1 MANLQRHP
9 SLRFSVFEV
18 AHDIGLENRV
28 LDGNFDP
35 ITEEDESTPSPLR
48 QRQTHSS
55 DELTD
60 SPYPRTPPSSNDV
73 RERRCLE
80 QKMCD
85 SDISIEQ
92 PLSLTPKPT
101 TPRTPPVKL
110 KKLHH
115 TPTGN
120 SPGTDFHLDFATD
133 VERKFKKK
141 GLKEDLN
148 LDKDW
153 VAIAQPDKKIKEL
166 SLPSRDHTRSTPP
179 MSPPEEEEK
188 KLLGGLFRF
197 RTKSRE
203 RKAAAKQAVQQVAL
217 EPSRSS
223 PVPRV
228 HTPPPLPIAGKF
240 ARATE
245 DVSFRPQVRESGSSH
260 GGGTSVGHGS
270 NTSTDTHDVYPRPRD
285 RSSRYER
292 PHPVWRNGPSSF
304 GHYRSSPSRDTE
316 EKVLPEERHAFP
328 PNQTIF
334 DREPAR
340 LARVNEKEEKS
351 NRIDMDAVNKYY
363 GITPTTKS
371 SSPAVSPE
379 RLPQSPVTKPLTL
392 SKLES
397 QRSLEK
403 IPPVQMEPA
412 RNTPSPLPNVAPSP
426 HPERSQS
433 PVQPREPRGRMRIPP
448 ALDASKLPPK
458 RLNGAFYPPPTPP
471 PTTELPPIPQQL
483 TVPAEAPALLSP
495 GTPSAMRSIP
505 PSPLGMRSPSPN
517 LRATP
522 SPAGLLSP
530 EDAGRPGLV
539 PQEGNRPV
547 SPMRSA
553 SPMLRGKMP
562 AFPSRPITPTR
573 QPPTPSPQP
582 HQEQPE
588 VYHRPN
594 HSQPERN
601 TSRGPSFER
610 EPYLRPIR
618 SEQQM
623 PPPSNRFFSP
633 LFAQGSE
640 PLERTSTE
648 ANPPVRKRSVRRTN
662 NQSGYDSDDAE
673 SRFSRDTYYGRDTA
687 YFDDSNLPPLPG
699 SVPPVPNRD
708 FGDMEDERK
717 AGRERLVRMLT
728 SQRI

>member
-9 SLRFSVFEV
+9 SLRFSVFEI
-18 AHDIGLENRV
+18 ANDLGLENRV

-73 RERRCLE
+73 QLPGARHPPPTR
-80 QKMCD
+80 KF
-85 SDISIEQ
+85 SDRPRFIEDFPPPTE
-92 PLSLTPKPT
+92 PLSLTPKST

-110 KKLHH
+110 KKLYQ

-120 SPGTDFHLDFATD
+120 SPGTEFHLDFATD
-133 VERKFKKK
+133 VERKSRKK
-141 GLKEDLN
+141 GPKEDLK
-148 LDKDW
+148 LEKDW
-153 VAIAQPDKKIKEL
+153 
-166 SLPSRDHTRSTPP
+166 
-179 MSPPEEEEK
+179 EEEK
-188 KLLGGLFRF
+188 KLLGGLLRF

-228 HTPPPLPIAGKF
+228 QTPPPLPIAERF

-245 DVSFRPQVRESGSSH
+245 EVKFRPQVRESGSSH

-270 NTSTDTHDVYPRPRD
+270 STSTDTHDAYPRPRD

-304 GHYRSSPSRDTE
+304 AHYRNSPSRDTE
-316 EKVLPEERHAFP
+316 EKVLPPERHAFP

-334 DREPAR
+334 DREPVR
-340 LARVNEKEEKS
+340 LGRVNEQEEKT

-363 GITPTTKS
+363 GITPTPQS
-371 SSPAVSPE
+371 SSPAASPE
-379 RLPQSPVTKPLTL
+379 RPSQSPVTKPLTL

-403 IPPVQMEPA
+403 IPLVQMEPA
-412 RNTPSPLPNVAPSP
+412 RSTPSPLPNVVPSP
-426 HPERSQS
+426 IPERSQS
-433 PVQPREPRGRMRIPP
+433 PVQPREPRGRMRVPP

-483 TVPAEAPALLSP
+483 VVPVESPALLSP
-495 GTPSAMRSIP
+495 GPPGAMRSVP
-505 PSPLGMRSPSPN
+505 PSPLGMRSSSPN
-517 LRATP
+517 LRPAP
-522 SPAGLLSP
+522 SPVALLSP
-530 EDAGRPGLV
+530 EDAGRPGLM

-553 SPMLRGKMP
+553 SPMQRGKMP

-573 QPPTPSPQP
+573 QPPTPSPKASL
-582 HQEQPE
+582 EQPSE

-594 HSQPERN
+594 HSHQEKN

-618 SEQQM
+618 SEQNM

-640 PLERTSTE
+640 PVERTSTD
-648 ANPPVRKRSVRRTN
+648 AHPPARKRSLRRTN

-708 FGDMEDERK
+708 FGDMENERK
-717 AGRERLVRMLT
+717 AGRDRLLRMLA